1 MANSMTASEW
11 GIFLG
16 ALSLGIGKL
25 YFIAKRTTPPSQL
38 WKKPKLW
45 QVVVLTA
52 AIAFILFLF
61 FGPY

>member
-1 MANSMTASEW
+1 MANSMTTSDW

-16 ALSLGIGKL
+16 VLSLGLGKL
-25 YFIAKRTTPPSQL
+25 YLVAKRTTPSQEL
-38 WKKPKLW
+38 WKKPKPW
-45 QVVVLTA
+45 QVAVLIG